1 MKGGVKHRL
10 RITQNGWHGNF
21 SALLVK
27 WSSIQCNPED
37 KFSQRMCNYQTTQ
50 AACNYLT
57 SDCLFSIQ
65 NPFLSS
71 SGSTCLEFGQKGKLY
86 SCNLT
91 LLIFL
96 SRPFQY
102 WFYYKLLYSL
112 AESSSQPVKS
122 HSQWWFC
129 ILGAQGFSAAS
140 SLEVGW
146 HHIQIFSWI
155 TWDMLR
161 WSVIS
166 ESQDK
171 PVAEPSGSFQ
181 TPSCIVCYCGA
192 EWATSWSESY
202 RIDHGTNGKDSL
214 QEILKQLK
222 LQLCWSTKEHRQ
234 D

>member
-1 MKGGVKHRL
+1 MVTFLHCWWSGPVSSAILKTNSAKGCVTTKL
-10 RITQNGWHGNF
+10 LKQLVITWHLIVCFPSRTRSLAVLEAHAWN
-21 SALLVK
+21 L
-27 WSSIQCNPED
+27 D
-37 KFSQRMCNYQTTQ
+37 KRESYTV
-50 AACNYLT
+50 AIWP
-57 SDCLFSIQ
+57 CLF
-65 NPFLSS
+65 
-71 SGSTCLEFGQKGKLY
+71 
-86 SCNLT
+86 
-91 LLIFL
+91 IFL

-181 TPSCIVCYCGA
+181 TPSCRVCYCGA
-192 EWATSWSESY
+192 EWATSWSESH
-202 RIDHGTNGKDSL
+202 RIDHRTNGKDNL
-214 QEILKQLK
+214 QEILKRLK
-222 LQLCWSTKEHRQ
+222 LQLCWSTTEHRQ